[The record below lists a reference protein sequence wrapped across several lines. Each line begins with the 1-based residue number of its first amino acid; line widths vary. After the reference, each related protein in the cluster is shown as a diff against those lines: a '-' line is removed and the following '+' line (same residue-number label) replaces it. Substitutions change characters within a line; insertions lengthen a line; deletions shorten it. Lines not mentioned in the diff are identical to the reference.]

1 MHRSA
6 VHGPDIACGDKMEP
20 LTQKISCRETFLDE
34 IAYGLIC
41 KIGSGPVVETCDL
54 FQRPIETGID
64 FSGEDNLVHRIEAP
78 FSQTRGCDKVAM
90 LSNVV

>member
-1 MHRSA
+1 VHRGA
-6 VHGPDIACGDKMEP
+6 VHGLDIACGDKMEP
-20 LTQKISCRETFLDE
+20 MTQKISCRKTLLDQ
-34 IAYGLIC
+34 IAYGLIG

-54 FQRPIETGID
+54 FQRLIETGID
-64 FSGEDNLVHRIEAP
+64 FSGEDDLVHRIEFP